1 MRSGHLC
8 GKSSGMKGKP
18 PPGQEAPM
26 VIGPR
31 DVARLMRQ
39 ISTRLRKQRR
49 NKERVESEA
58 ERDWAERS

>member
-1 MRSGHLC
+1 
-8 GKSSGMKGKP
+8 
-18 PPGQEAPM
+18 M

-49 NKERVESEA
+49 NRRLERVENEA
-58 ERDWAERS
+58 ERDGAERS